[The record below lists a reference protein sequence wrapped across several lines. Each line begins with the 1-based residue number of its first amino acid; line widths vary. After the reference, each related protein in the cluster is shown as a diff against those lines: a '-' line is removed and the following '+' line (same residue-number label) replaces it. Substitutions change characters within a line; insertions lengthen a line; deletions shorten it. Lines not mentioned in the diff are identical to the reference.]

1 MRGFPG
7 LSAMI
12 LTQIQRTSSSCC
24 YCFHPSPAAG
34 WEREE
39 QKLRSDPGKLMVEP
53 WTSSHQRQTSLDWQP
68 KMRCGGSCVWSSLRQ
83 RLDLRTEILWSASI
97 KNYFTQPY
105 GKKGEEGSV
114 TSRTL
119 CHLIALSLFPI
130 WRAVWVCYKDL
141 AFLVR
146 NASGS
151 SSYLGLLIATQSA
164 AHCSHLPRML
174 LLCEFTT
181 MVCVINFWTKP
192 RPWHKEEITL

>member
-34 WEREE
+34 WQREE

-68 KMRCGGSCVWSSLRQ
+68 KMRCGGSCVWSSLRE
-83 RLDLRTEILWSASI
+83 RLDLCTEILWSSSLHSPMGR
-97 KNYFTQPY
+97 K
-105 GKKGEEGSV
+105 
-114 TSRTL
+114 RTP
-119 CHLIALSLFPI
+119 CHLIALSLFRT
-130 WRAVWVCYKDL
+130 WRAVWVCCKDL
-141 AFLVR
+141 VFLVR

-151 SSYLGLLIATQSA
+151 SSYLGLLIATKSA

-181 MVCVINFWTKP
+181 MVCVINFCTKP
-192 RPWHKEEITL
+192 SHGIRRK